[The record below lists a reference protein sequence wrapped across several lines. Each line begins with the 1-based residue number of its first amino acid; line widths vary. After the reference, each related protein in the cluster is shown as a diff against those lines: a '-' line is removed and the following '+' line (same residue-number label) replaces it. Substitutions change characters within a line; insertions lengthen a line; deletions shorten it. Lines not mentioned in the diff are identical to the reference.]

1 MLRSVWRFS
10 HGVWW
15 CGLLLVSGL
24 VVGLAWH
31 QAESG
36 IIPECAAGVD
46 FAVSGEILGAD
57 VNPQVNG
64 CWMFEWWAKT
74 PERTHTLYLPS
85 HATGW

>member
-1 MLRSVWRFS
+1 MLRPAWRFA

-31 QAESG
+31 QAESE

-46 FAVSGEILGAD
+46 FAVSGEILGLT
-57 VNPQVNG
+57 VNPLMNG
-64 CWMFEWWAKT
+64 CWMSEWWSTT
-74 PERTHTLYLPS
+74 PDRTYTLCLPS
-85 HATGW
+85 HAAGW